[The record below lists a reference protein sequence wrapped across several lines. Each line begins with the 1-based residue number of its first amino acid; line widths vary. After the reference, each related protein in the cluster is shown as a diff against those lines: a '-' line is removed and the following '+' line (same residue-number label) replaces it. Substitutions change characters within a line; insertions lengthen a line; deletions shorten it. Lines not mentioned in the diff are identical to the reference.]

1 MGDDNMRRLVAA
13 LLIFSVV
20 LAGGCVG
27 SGTSLSQGR
36 VLKAI
41 HNIKTGE
48 YSAAIFINASYSY
61 PNFNLSGRESGVIRM
76 RGLFD
81 RTRELSVGNI
91 SFNVRATSP
100 GVNLSSSMPYFL
112 NGSRLYLKL
121 PDGWQKANASVLE
134 GNEKISLGTGV
145 TGGTNILLE
154 LQYIEGLLK
163 NGSVKIEK
171 NGKGYY
177 FRVNITSGY
186 LTNAFW
192 IKPMGMS
199 AKLMGGWIEVNLT
212 ENGTPYLLREHL
224 SLSASRGGFS
234 LNMTADESLKL
245 MKVNE
250 PVRITQPKGLK
261 LLLNRERLL
270 AQLEGMRSYRS
281 ELTLNVTYSQGL
293 GSYLLTNGTA
303 TLLTNE
309 TVSTVYSVRVSSW
322 VNGNGSVSR
331 VLASLHNPV
340 LGEMKVMNYTIYD
353 ENGTLKVVSG
363 VSFLPSFEESI
374 ENLSSLE
381 RGYLRYP
388 HLGQTILAAVLLHSN
403 FTLEKTG
410 NGYRIHLNLT
420 NTSTAFLPFNP
431 YSGKTTLGAIRIQIG
446 TGNPGISGAE
456 GYIDANFT
464 KDLLPVSYRI
474 HVSYKVYK
482 VQTGLTEASVKYD
495 LLGRFWDINT
505 KVKLPRPSG

>member
-1 MGDDNMRRLVAA
+1 MRRIVAA
-13 LLIFSVV
+13 LLILSVV

-27 SGTSLSQGR
+27 RGTGLSQDK
-36 VLKAI
+36 VLKAV

-48 YSAAIFINASYSY
+48 YSATAFVNASYSY
-61 PNFNLSGRESGVIRM
+61 PNFNLSGSESGIIKM

-81 RTRELSVGNI
+81 RTTGLSVGNI
-91 SFNVRATSP
+91 SFNVRATPP

-121 PDGWQKANASVLE
+121 SDGWQKANGTVLE
-134 GNEKISLGTGV
+134 GNGKLSVGTGI
-145 TGGTNILLE
+145 TGGSNILVE
-154 LQYIEGLLK
+154 LQYIEDLLK
-163 NGSVKIEK
+163 NRSVKIEK

-177 FRVNITSGY
+177 FRVNVTSRY
-186 LTNAFW
+186 LINASW
-192 IKPMGMS
+192 IKPVGMS

-212 ENGTPYLLREHL
+212 ENGTPYLIREHL
-224 SLSASRGGFS
+224 SFSASRGGFS
-234 LNMTADESLKL
+234 LNMTTDESIKL
-245 MKVNE
+245 TKVNE
-250 PVRITQPKGLK
+250 PMRITPPKGLK
-261 LLLNRERLL
+261 LLFKRERLL

-281 ELTLNVTYSQGL
+281 ELTLNVTYSQGF

-309 TVSTVYSVRVSSW
+309 TINTVCSVRVSSW

-331 VLASLHNPV
+331 VLASIHNPV
-340 LGEMKVMNYTIYD
+340 LGEMKAMNYTIYD

-363 VSFLPSFEESI
+363 VSFIPSFEESI
-374 ENLSSLE
+374 ENLSPLE

-388 HLGQTILAAVLLHSN
+388 HLSQSILTAVLLHSN

-410 NGYRIHLNLT
+410 SGYRIHMNLT
-420 NTSTAFLPFNP
+420 NTSMTFLPFNP
-431 YSGKTTLGAIRIQIG
+431 YSGKTTVGAIQIQIG
-446 TGNPGISGAE
+446 TGNTGISGFE

-464 KDLLPVSYRI
+464 KNLLPISYRI
-474 HVSYKVYK
+474 HASYKVYT
-482 VQTGLTEASVKYD
+482 VQTGLTELSVSYD
-495 LLGRFWDINT
+495 LLGRFWDVNA